1 MVFPPLFS
9 LSKSEDFAHGR
20 DFLELITQ
28 MYLIYSEKIP
38 SDCEIARYLL
48 DDHSVGSFCVLAKHQ
63 GKASCE
69 CFISDSSLAVI
80 G

>member
-38 SDCEIARYLL
+38 SNQQKDTERSRDCSVSFGRPFGRFFLCGCQTSGKSLLRMLYLR
-48 DDHSVGSFCVLAKHQ
+48 
-63 GKASCE
+63 
-69 CFISDSSLAVI
+69 
-80 G
+80 